1 MKRMLDMEDFPMGT
15 RVTTPSGRTGVVTK
29 HRGAESKLDHF
40 QRITVLL
47 DGKRKND
54 YVTLQ
59 PHLLFINPPEGEDTP
74 RIEPC
79 K

>member
-1 MKRMLDMEDFPMGT
+1 MLDMEDFPIGT

-59 PHLLFINPPEGEDTP
+59 PHLLFINPSEPDGET

>member
-29 HRGAESKLDHF
+29 HRGSESKFDHF

-59 PHLLFINPPEGEDTP
+59 PHLLTKNPPEDKGEP
-74 RIEPC
+74 RIEA
-79 K
+79 

>member
-59 PHLLFINPPEGEDTP
+59 PHLLTKNPPDTVAEP